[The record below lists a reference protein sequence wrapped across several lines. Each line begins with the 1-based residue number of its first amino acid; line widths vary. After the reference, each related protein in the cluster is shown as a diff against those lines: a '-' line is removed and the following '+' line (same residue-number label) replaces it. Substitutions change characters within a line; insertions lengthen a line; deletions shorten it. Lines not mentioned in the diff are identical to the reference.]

1 MSIATRFTWAGIR
14 RGLRA
19 SPALVVAGL
28 PFGVVTGLAAQSQ
41 GLTLAEAT
49 LMSMFVFA
57 GSAQLLAIGAWT
69 APVSVLSVGLA
80 SFSVNLRFL
89 LMGPLLAPWLDHLR
103 GWRRGLSLFL
113 LVDHNWALSLRE
125 IKAGE
130 RDAAYL
136 IGSGAPLWITWV
148 ACTIAGHLLGSVV
161 AAPPGHPVY
170 FAGLTVF
177 IALLLPMWRGL
188 GDLLPWAVAG
198 AVAFSVSRLLP
209 GSSWHIVV
217 GALAGGLAGGLRDR
231 WRRS

>member
-1 MSIATRFTWAGIR
+1 MAR
-14 RGLRA
+14 RLG
-19 SPALVVAGL
+19 
-28 PFGVVTGLAAQSQ
+28 
-41 GLTLAEAT
+41 
-49 LMSMFVFA
+49 
-57 GSAQLLAIGAWT
+57 
-69 APVSVLSVGLA
+69 
-80 SFSVNLRFL
+80 
-89 LMGPLLAPWLDHLR
+89 